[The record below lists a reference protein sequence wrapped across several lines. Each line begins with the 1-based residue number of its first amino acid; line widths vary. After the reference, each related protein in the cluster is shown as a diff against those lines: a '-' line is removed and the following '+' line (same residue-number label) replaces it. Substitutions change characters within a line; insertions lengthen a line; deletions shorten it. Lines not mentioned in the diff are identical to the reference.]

1 MNMVKLNNNV
11 DIPELGLGVY
21 KINEEDVERVVNT
34 AIEAGYRAI
43 DTAWFYKNEKA
54 LGHALNKIDIDRE
67 ELFITTKL
75 WNDFQGYD
83 ETIKAFN
90 DSLESLQLKY
100 IDMYLIH
107 WPCPEDNLFVETYQA
122 LEKLYKEGKIKAIG
136 VCNFKEHHLEKLLAE
151 TEVVPAVNQVE
162 FHPKFNQKELQT
174 YCESKGIKVMAWS
187 PLMRGGEWLDN
198 PVLKNIAEKYNKTV
212 AQVIIKWHIQQDRLV
227 IPKSQNDNRIR
238 ENFDVF
244 NFELSDEDIIEI
256 DNLHTNERQFRDPD
270 DVKIGDM
277 K

>member
-1 MNMVKLNNNV
+1 MVKLNNNV

-244 NFELSDEDIIEI
+244 NFELSDEDITEI